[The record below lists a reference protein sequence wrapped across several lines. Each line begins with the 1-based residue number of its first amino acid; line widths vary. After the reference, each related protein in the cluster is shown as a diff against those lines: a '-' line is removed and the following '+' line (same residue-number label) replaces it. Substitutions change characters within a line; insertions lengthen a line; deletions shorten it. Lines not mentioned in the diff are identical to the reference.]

1 VLLRRKLAV
10 LVASAML
17 LATVAPSVN
26 AAPKKPPPENFGGS
40 VNSLQHRNDAS
51 GKGNFG
57 QCHRT
62 GVLDPFFEFTGT
74 QDEWSRVFNPSP
86 QNVGEADCR
95 QAGTWVAG
103 NAITCPGHGQ
113 GAYAVTE
120 VDWSTWPL
128 VRTDQRGGCEGDP
141 GGF

>member
-1 VLLRRKLAV
+1 M

-26 AAPKKPPPENFGGS
+26 AAPEKPPPENFGGS
-40 VNSLQHRNDAS
+40 VNSLQHRNNAS

-62 GVLDPFFEFTGT
+62 GLLEELTHSTAG
-74 QDEWSRVFNPSP
+74 QGELSRTFNPSP

-95 QAGTWVAG
+95 QSGTWVAG
-103 NAITCPGHGQ
+103 DAAYCVGPAQEAI
-113 GAYAVTE
+113 AVTE
-120 VDWSTWPL
+120 VTYSTWPL
-128 VRTDQRGGCEGDP
+128 VQADKREGCAGA
-141 GGF
+141 F